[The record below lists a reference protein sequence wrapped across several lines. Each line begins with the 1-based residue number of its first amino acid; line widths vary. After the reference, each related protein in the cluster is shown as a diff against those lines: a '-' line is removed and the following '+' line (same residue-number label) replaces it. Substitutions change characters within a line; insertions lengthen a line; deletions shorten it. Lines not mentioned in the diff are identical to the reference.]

1 MPDTSPIA
9 TAPAPQRGRYGSFDL
24 TRRGTFAFF
33 TEESLRF
40 ADLDHNGHVNNVAFT
55 IFFEN
60 ARVRFLIEKLALPR
74 SQPLGFVLAHLS
86 IDYRAQL
93 FYPGNVSAA
102 ARVVEVRNSSVVIGQ
117 AIFRDEACVAHGH
130 AVMVTIDK
138 QSGRGVA
145 LPPELRATAEEWL
158 RA

>member
-1 MPDTSPIA
+1 MPDTSP
-9 TAPAPQRGRYGSFDL
+9 TAQRGWYGSFDL
-24 TRRGTFAFF
+24 TARRSFSFF

-60 ARVRFLIEKLALPR
+60 ARVRFLQELLVLPR
-74 SQPLGFVLAHLS
+74 TTSTGFVLAHLS

-102 ARVVEVRNSSVVIGQ
+102 ARVVEIRNSSVVIGQ
-117 AIFRDEACVAHGH
+117 AIFRGDDCVAHGH
-130 AVMVTIDK
+130 AIMVVIDK
-138 QSGRGVA
+138 ATGKGVR
-145 LPPELRATAEEWL
+145 LSPELRAVAEKEL
-158 RA
+158 AS

>member
-1 MPDTSPIA
+1 MPDSSP
-9 TAPAPQRGRYGSFDL
+9 TTQRGWYGSFDL
-24 TRRGTFAFF
+24 TKRSTFSFF

-60 ARVRFLIEKLALPR
+60 VRVRHLSETFARLRTA
-74 SQPLGFVLAHLS
+74 STGFVLAHLS

-102 ARVVEVRNSSVVIGQ
+102 ARVVEVRNSSIVIGQ
-117 AIFRDEACVAHGH
+117 AIFREQECVAHGH
-130 AVMVTIDK
+130 AIMVVIDK
-138 QSGRGVA
+138 ATGRGTP
-145 LPPELRATAEEWL
+145 LTSELRAVADEQL
-158 RA
+158 KS